1 MEKKLLMIVNPV
13 AGTKRL
19 RPHLLDVISVFST
32 GGFATTV
39 MVTGRR
45 GDAAAFAA
53 HGGDFDRIVCCG
65 GDGTLNETICGM
77 LNAGVTI
84 PLGYIPCGS
93 TNDFASSIGIP
104 TDIKKAA
111 HAVANSMPLPLDVGK
126 FDDS

>member
-53 HGGDFDRIVCCG
+53 HGIFAKFIHLISHLFPARA
-65 GDGTLNETICGM
+65 TIFRESAKC
-77 LNAGVTI
+77 
-84 PLGYIPCGS
+84 
-93 TNDFASSIGIP
+93 
-104 TDIKKAA
+104 
-111 HAVANSMPLPLDVGK
+111 
-126 FDDS
+126 